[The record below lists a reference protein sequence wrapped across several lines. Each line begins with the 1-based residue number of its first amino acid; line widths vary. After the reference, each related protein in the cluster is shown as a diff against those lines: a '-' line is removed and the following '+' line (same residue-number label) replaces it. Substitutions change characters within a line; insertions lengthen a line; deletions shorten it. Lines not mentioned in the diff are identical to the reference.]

1 MTNPETTTQNLQ
13 ICRIKFPEIRLQT
26 RDAHKLRGYF
36 GNLFKQ
42 HSPILHN
49 HYKDGRFR
57 YKYPSVQYKIINNVA
72 TLIGIDEGAELLP
85 SLFLKIKELD
95 INGEKFDVNTKNIEL
110 KSEEVG
116 YSQSLHEYEF
126 VTLWMGLNQTNYAKY
141 NKLNSDAEKQDMLNT
156 ILVGHIL
163 SFFRNTNIE
172 LEPNERLMA
181 KVNVREKS
189 TNFKENKMIAFSG
202 SFVVNALLPDEIGL
216 GKAVSRGFGTI
227 GMVKV

>member
-1 MTNPETTTQNLQ
+1 MSLTTTKELQ
-13 ICRIKFPEIRLQT
+13 ICRIKFPEIKLQT

-49 HYKDGRFR
+49 HYEDGRFR
-57 YKYPSVQYKIINNVA
+57 YKYPTVQYKVIMNVP
-72 TLIGIDEGAELLP
+72 TLIGINEGAELLP
-85 SLFLKIKELD
+85 SLFLNIKKLD
-95 INGEKFDVNTKNIEL
+95 IDGEKFDVNTKNIEL
-110 KSEEVG
+110 KIEEVG

-126 VTLWMGLNQTNYAKY
+126 ATLWMALNQTNYAKY
-141 NKLNSDAEKQDMLNT
+141 NTLSSNAEKQDMLNA

-163 SFFRNTNIE
+163 SFFRNTGVE
-172 LEPNERLMA
+172 LNPNERLMA
-181 KVNVREKS
+181 KVNVVEKS

-216 GKAVSRGFGTI
+216 GKAVSRGFGTV
-227 GMVKV
+227 VKGKV

>member
-1 MTNPETTTQNLQ
+1 MTTTATTQNLQ
-13 ICRIKFPEIRLQT
+13 ICRIKFPEIKLQT

-49 HYKDGRFR
+49 HYADGRFR
-57 YKYPSVQYKIINNVA
+57 YKYPSVQYKVIENVP
-72 TLIGIDEGAELLP
+72 TLIGINEGAKLLP

-95 INGEKFDVNTKNIEL
+95 IDGQKLHINTKNIEL
-110 KSEEVG
+110 KNEEAG
-116 YSQSLHEYEF
+116 YSQSLHEYQF

-141 NKLNSDAEKQDMLNT
+141 NKLNSDAEKQAMLNA

-172 LEPNERLMA
+172 LGPNERLMV
-181 KVNVREKS
+181 KVNVQEKS

-227 GMVKV
+227 KKR